1 MTRRSGQMTALLL
14 IPVGLYLVA
23 AAAAYFSQTRLVF
36 PNWAVPAAGP
46 LAPGIERLT
55 LDRPNGDRLQGLHI
69 PARQQGGDG
78 TLLLVFSGNASNA
91 QALAEHFATI
101 YPEHAVAAF
110 HYRGYSPST
119 GTPGS
124 AALIEDAPAIHDLL
138 VERYRPK
145 AVVAIGISLGSGV
158 AAQLA
163 KQRPLAG
170 LILITPFDS
179 LGAMARESYAWLP
192 ISLLFKHEMSSVEAL
207 GDVRIPVAVIAAGR
221 DTLIRPARTEA
232 LRAAISNLVFDRVFP
247 LASHNDILAQP
258 GIEDAM
264 RAALEAVRPPKV

>member
-1 MTRRSGQMTALLL
+1 MTALLL
-14 IPVGLYLVA
+14 IPVGFYLVA
-23 AAAAYFSQTRLVF
+23 ATAAYLSQTRLIF

-55 LDRPNGDRLQGLHI
+55 LDRPNGDRLEGVYI
-69 PARQQGGDG
+69 PARRQGGDG
-78 TLLLVFSGNASNA
+78 TLLLLFSGNASNA

-101 YPEHAVAAF
+101 YPEHPLAAF
-110 HYRGYSPST
+110 HYRGYAPST
-119 GTPGS
+119 GTPS
-124 AALIEDAPAIHDLL
+124 AAALIDDAPAIHDLV

-145 AVVAIGISLGSGV
+145 RVVAVGISLGSGV

-163 KQRPLAG
+163 AQRPLAG

-207 GDVRIPVAVIAAGR
+207 ERAQLPVAIIAAGR
-221 DTLIRPARTEA
+221 DTLIRPARTDA

-247 LASHNDILAQP
+247 NAAHNDILAQP
-258 GIEDAM
+258 GIVEAM
-264 RAALEAVRPPKV
+264 RAALETVRRPTA